1 MVDAGKWTNQE
12 ADEVLQ
18 EFREE
23 VERRRQEREEGFVNY
38 VDLGAPDRAAVN
50 LISGAA
56 AVAKELTLRRYL
68 KLNVKKKKRLNL

>member
-23 VERRRQEREEGFVNY
+23 VERRRQEREEGS
-38 VDLGAPDRAAVN
+38 LTT
-50 LISGAA
+50 LI
-56 AVAKELTLRRYL
+56 
-68 KLNVKKKKRLNL
+68 